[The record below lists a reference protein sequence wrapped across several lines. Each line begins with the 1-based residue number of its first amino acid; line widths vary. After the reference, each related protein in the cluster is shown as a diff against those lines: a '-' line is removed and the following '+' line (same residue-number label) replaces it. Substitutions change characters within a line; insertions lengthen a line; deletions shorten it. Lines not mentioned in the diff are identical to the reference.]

1 MAATPKVLLTGRP
14 GIGKTTL
21 IRRFLASVQVQAGGF
36 YTEEIRRGGERL
48 GFSLNLLSG
57 PRYVLASVE
66 IAGRWHVGKYGVD
79 VRTFESATVPEIESA
94 IAQNRLVVVDE
105 IGKMELFSER
115 FQEAVRR
122 ALDSPAAVLGTI
134 LSRPHP
140 FADGIRR
147 RRDVTILEVT
157 PANRDRLP
165 LELPRLFGLQVMN
178 RNASQV

>member
-21 IRRFLASVQVQAGGF
+21 IRRFLASVRVQAGGF
-36 YTEEIRRGGERL
+36 YTEEIRRGGQRL

-57 PRYVLASVE
+57 RRCVLASVE
-66 IAGRWHVGKYGVD
+66 IAGRWRVGKYGVD
-79 VRTFESATVPEIESA
+79 VRTFESAAVPEIEDA
-94 IAQNRLVVVDE
+94 ISQNRLIVVDE

-115 FQEAVRR
+115 FQEVVRR
-122 ALDSPAAVLGTI
+122 ALDSPAPVLATI

-140 FADGIRR
+140 FADEIRR

-157 PANRDRLP
+157 PANRDRLH
-165 LELPRLFGLQVMN
+165 LDLARLFGLQEVN
-178 RNASQV
+178 PGANLV